1 MSASA
6 ANVVYEVTLDIDAAI
21 ANEYRAWLNRHT
33 AELLALPGFL
43 DARILDV
50 LEPSA
55 PGRVGLCV
63 QYTLRD
69 RDAYDA
75 YLRDHAARV
84 RSDGIARF
92 GDRFSASRRLLRP
105 HSGQGAAG

>member
-1 MSASA
+1 MSDA
-6 ANVVYEVTLDIDAAI
+6 AAKVVYEVTLDVDAAI

-43 DARILDV
+43 DARILDL
-50 LEPSA
+50 LEPSS

-69 RDAYDA
+69 REAYDA
-75 YLRDHAARV
+75 YLRDHAERV
-84 RSDGIARF
+84 RGDGIARF
-92 GDRFSASRRLLRP
+92 GDRFTATRRVLQP
-105 HSGQGAAG
+105 QSS

>member
-1 MSASA
+1 M
-6 ANVVYEVTLDIDAAI
+6 NVLYEVTLDVDAAI

-43 DARILDV
+43 DARIFDL
-50 LEPSA
+50 LEPAS

-69 RDAYDA
+69 RGAYDA
-75 YLRDHAARV
+75 YLRDHAERV
-84 RSDGIARF
+84 RGDGVARF
-92 GDRFSASRRLLRP
+92 GDCFAASRRLLQP
-105 HSGQGAAG
+105 HSG